1 MSQTYT
7 GSCHCRRV
15 TFEVTGAIKGAVECN
30 CSICSRIGA
39 LWHAAAPDQV
49 RILTGEGDL
58 TLYQFNTKVAKH
70 YFCKH
75 CGIHPLSRPRLDPRM
90 WVVNVRCLD
99 GVDVAALPVQRFDGV
114 NWEASAKAFLERRP
128 ARPQG

>member
-1 MSQTYT
+1 MSQAYA

-15 TFEVTGAIKGAVECN
+15 TFEVTGAIKGVVECN

-39 LWHAAAPDQV
+39 LWHAAAPEQV

-58 TLYQFNTKVAKH
+58 ALYQFNTKVAKH
-70 YFCKH
+70 HFCKH

-114 NWEASAKAFLERRP
+114 NWEASAEAFLKQRR
-128 ARPQG
+128 